1 MSKPLLEIQDLHVH
15 FNTSDGVVE
24 AINGATLSI
33 SAGEVLGLVGE
44 SGSGKSVTAMSVLGL
59 VPQPPAIY
67 PAGKILW
74 KGTDLLTTPD
84 RELREIRGGE
94 ISMIF
99 QDPMTS
105 LNPVYTIGHQISEM
119 IRVHSRVSAKQ
130 AKEKSIE
137 MLDLVGVPN
146 PRQRFDDYPHQFSG
160 GMRQRAMIAMALSC
174 EPELLIAD
182 EPTTALDVTIQ
193 AQILEI
199 IEKSARELNV
209 AVLLITHD
217 LGVVAG
223 ICDRVAVM
231 YAGRIVEEAP
241 VNDLFENPLMPYT
254 WGLMRSI
261 PQMDSVKGERL
272 YTIPGSPPVMSRPP
286 KGCAFASRCEF
297 AIDRCRTELPEIR
310 QISNGRTVR
319 CHRVGEPNFALSQK
333 VL

>member
-1 MSKPLLEIQDLHVH
+1 VSQPLLHIDNLHVH
-15 FNTSDGVVE
+15 FNTSDGVVQ
-24 AINGATLSI
+24 AINGASLTLNP
-33 SAGEVLGLVGE
+33 GEIVGLVGE
-44 SGSGKSVTAMSVLGL
+44 SGSGKSVTAMSILGL
-59 VPQPPAIY
+59 VPKPPAVY
-67 PAGKILW
+67 PEGRILW
-74 KGTDLLTTPD
+74 KGIDLLTTPD

-119 IRVHSRVSAKQ
+119 IRVHERMSAKA
-130 AKEKSIE
+130 AKERSIE
-137 MLDLVGVPN
+137 MLNLVGVPN
-146 PRQRFDDYPHQFSG
+146 PQQRVDDYPHQFSG

-174 EPELLIAD
+174 NPELLIAD

-199 IEKSARELNV
+199 LEKSARELNV

-231 YAGRIVEEAP
+231 YGGRIVEEAP
-241 VNDLFENPLMPYT
+241 VDDLFERPLMPYT
-254 WGLMRSI
+254 WGLMKSI
-261 PQMDSVKGERL
+261 PQMDEVQGGRL

-286 KGCAFASRCEF
+286 KGCAFAARCEF
-297 AIDRCRTELPEIR
+297 AVDKCQTSVPELTEYAPNR
-310 QISNGRTVR
+310 MVR
-319 CHRVGEPNFALSQK
+319 CHRVNEPNFVK
-333 VL
+333 VLK

>member
-1 MSKPLLEIQDLHVH
+1 VSKPLLHIDDLHVH
-15 FNTSDGVVE
+15 FNTSDGVVQ
-24 AINGATLSI
+24 AINGASLTLNP
-33 SAGEVLGLVGE
+33 GEIVGLVGE
-44 SGSGKSVTAMSVLGL
+44 SGSGKSVTAMSILGL
-59 VPQPPAIY
+59 VPKPPAIY
-67 PAGKILW
+67 PKGQIFW
-74 KGTDLLTTPD
+74 KGIDLLTTPD
-84 RELREIRGGE
+84 AELREIRGGE

-119 IRVHSRVSAKQ
+119 IRVHERISAKA
-130 AKEKSIE
+130 AKVRSIE

-146 PRQRFDDYPHQFSG
+146 PAQRIDDYPHQFSG

-174 EPELLIAD
+174 NPELLIAD

-199 IEKSARELNV
+199 LEKSARELNV

-231 YAGRIVEEAP
+231 YGGRIVEEAP
-241 VNDLFENPLMPYT
+241 VDDLSNDP
-254 WGLMRSI
+254 
-261 PQMDSVKGERL
+261 L

-286 KGCAFASRCEF
+286 KGCAFAPRCEF
-297 AIDRCRTELPEIR
+297 AVDKCNTEVPALEEFAP
-310 QISNGRTVR
+310 GRMVR
-319 CHRVGEPNFALSQK
+319 CHRVKEPNFVQ
-333 VL
+333 VLK

>member
-1 MSKPLLEIQDLHVH
+1 MSQPLLHIDNLHVH
-15 FNTSDGVVE
+15 FNTSDGVVQ
-24 AINGATLSI
+24 AINGASLTLNP
-33 SAGEVLGLVGE
+33 GEIVGLVGE
-44 SGSGKSVTAMSVLGL
+44 SGSGKSVTAMSILGL
-59 VPQPPAIY
+59 VPKPPAVY
-67 PAGKILW
+67 PEGRILW
-74 KGTDLLTTPD
+74 KGIDLLTTPD

-119 IRVHSRVSAKQ
+119 IRVHERMSSKA
-130 AKEKSIE
+130 AKERSIE
-137 MLDLVGVPN
+137 MLNLVGVPN
-146 PRQRFDDYPHQFSG
+146 PQQRVDDYPHQFSG

-174 EPELLIAD
+174 NPELLIAD

-199 IEKSARELNV
+199 LEKSARELNV

-231 YAGRIVEEAP
+231 YGGRIVEEAP
-241 VNDLFENPLMPYT
+241 VDDLFERPLMPYT
-254 WGLMRSI
+254 WGLMKSI
-261 PQMDSVKGERL
+261 PQMDEVQGGRL

-286 KGCAFASRCEF
+286 KGCAFAARCEF
-297 AIDRCRTELPEIR
+297 AVDKCQTSVPELTEYAPNR
-310 QISNGRTVR
+310 MVR
-319 CHRVGEPNFALSQK
+319 CHRVNEPNFVK
-333 VL
+333 VLK

>member
-1 MSKPLLEIQDLHVH
+1 VSQPLLHIDDLYVH
-15 FNTSDGVVE
+15 FNTSDGVVQ
-24 AINGATLSI
+24 AINGASLTLNP
-33 SAGEVLGLVGE
+33 GEIVGLVGE
-44 SGSGKSVTAMSVLGL
+44 SGSGKSVTAMSILGL
-59 VPQPPAIY
+59 VPKPPAIY
-67 PAGKILW
+67 PKGRIMW
-74 KGTDLLTTPD
+74 KGLDLLTTPD

-119 IRVHSRVSAKQ
+119 IRVHERISAKT
-130 AKEKSIE
+130 AKLRSIE
-137 MLDLVGVPN
+137 MLDLVGMPN
-146 PRQRFDDYPHQFSG
+146 PSQRVDDYPHQFSG

-174 EPELLIAD
+174 SPELLIAD

-199 IEKSARELNV
+199 LEKSARELNV

-231 YAGRIVEEAP
+231 YGGRIVEEAP
-241 VNDLFENPLMPYT
+241 VDDLFERPLMPYT

-261 PQMDSVKGERL
+261 PQMDQVSSERL

-286 KGCAFASRCEF
+286 KGCAFSPRCEF
-297 AIDRCRTELPEIR
+297 AVDRCHTEVPAIIEYATDR
-310 QISNGRTVR
+310 MVR
-319 CHRVGEPNFALSQK
+319 CHRVSEPNFVA
-333 VL
+333 VLT